1 MRIAEL
7 SERSGVPIPTIKYY
21 LREGLLPRG
30 EATGRNQ
37 ARYGNEH
44 LSRLRLIRALT
55 TVGGLS
61 VATVREVLAEV
72 GEPGVGLHSKLGLVM
87 RRLPLVGT
95 DIEPREEDHERARA
109 FVTRLGWFFY
119 PDHPAM
125 DALAVV
131 LAGHREAGHPVTDAD
146 LDRYAASAEQIARV
160 DLDRISGLPEAE
172 DVMEGAVV
180 KTVLGDTLLAVLRRL
195 AQVDESAERNLGED
209 ERRKA
214 RAARER

>member
-44 LSRLRLIRALT
+44 LSRLRLVRALT

-61 VATVREVLAEV
+61 VSTVREVLAEI

-87 RRLPLVGT
+87 HRLPLVGG
-95 DIEPREEDHERARA
+95 DIEPRPEDHERARA
-109 FVTRLGWFFY
+109 FVARRGWHFY
-119 PDHPAM
+119 PEDPAM
-125 DALAVV
+125 HALAVV
-131 LAGHREAGHPVTDAD
+131 LAGHREASHPVDDAD
-146 LDRYAASAEQIARV
+146 LDRYAEAVERIADV
-160 DLDRISGLPEAE
+160 DLDRISGLPGAE
-172 DVMEGAVV
+172 DVLEGAVV
-180 KTVLGDTLLAVLRRL
+180 KTVLGDTLLTVLRRL
-195 AQVDESAERNLGED
+195 AQVDESAARNLDGAG
-209 ERRKA
+209 RQ
-214 RAARER
+214 AARGD